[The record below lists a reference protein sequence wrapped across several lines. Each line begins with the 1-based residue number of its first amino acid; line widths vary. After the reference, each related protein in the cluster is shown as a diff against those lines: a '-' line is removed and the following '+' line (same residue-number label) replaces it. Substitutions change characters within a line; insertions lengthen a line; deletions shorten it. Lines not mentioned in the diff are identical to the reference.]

1 MAESLQQLEQLKK
14 SIISDYDKGIRVDY
28 IIQSIGSSFLKK
40 NERKQF
46 VYEAIYQYLMS
57 QKKVV

>member
-40 NERKQF
+40 SERKQF